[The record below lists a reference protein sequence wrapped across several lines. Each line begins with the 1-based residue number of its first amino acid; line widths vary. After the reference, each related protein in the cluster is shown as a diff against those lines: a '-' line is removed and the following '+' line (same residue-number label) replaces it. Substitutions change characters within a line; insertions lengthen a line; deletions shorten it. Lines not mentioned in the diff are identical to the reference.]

1 MSLRHQTSLVAKR
14 ARLLAPLIALP
25 LAVACGG
32 ADGESADAA
41 GAGHHGTQAA
51 AKQAQVYTIDELAKE
66 IGCGKPK
73 VQVKAADIT
82 SGYCD
87 AGKQRYFLNT
97 FPSLESMRAW
107 AAEEQGW
114 GSVLVGNQWAIG
126 VAPESLL
133 PELQAKLGGTIQG
146 EHAMAHDGE
155 ILHGGDSGN

>member
-1 MSLRHQTSLVAKR
+1 MSLRHKTSLVAKR

-32 ADGESADAA
+32 ADGETAEAA
-41 GAGHHGTQAA
+41 GAGHHGIQPA
-51 AKQAQVYTIDELAKE
+51 AKQAKVYTIDELAKE
-66 IGCGKPK
+66 
-73 VQVKAADIT
+73 
-82 SGYCD
+82 YCN
-87 AGKQRYFLNT
+87 AGKQRYFLNV
-97 FPSLESMRAW
+97 FPDLQSMRSW

-155 ILHGGDSGN
+155 ILHGGGNGH